1 MKKDALMR
9 QLTYSAAAAIVALSV
24 AQPVY
29 SEEDAVIEEVVV
41 TGSYIKRAV
50 QEQPNPVDLFDR
62 SEWEEQGSPQMVEII
77 RNNPAMSG
85 TLNQQEQYSAVSY
98 THLTLPT
105 ICSV

>member
-1 MKKDALMR
+1 MLIRNATRL
-9 QLTYSAAAAIVALSV
+9 LAGAASVLFALSV
-24 AQPVY
+24 TQAVY
-29 SEEDAVIEEVVV
+29 AEEDAMIEEVVV

-85 TLNQQEQYSAVSY
+85 TLNQQEQYSGSGTA
-98 THLTLPT
+98 TGA
-105 ICSV
+105 